1 VMPRDRCA
9 EHIFRARLLHSAFGA
24 ALCAAHSS
32 PSRTPANHESTFNMG
47 RRIMTERGRR
57 QRKRT
62 RRIAVD
68 QRRDSA
74 SAVDSRT
81 DVALRAL
88 VRVLARQAAREV
100 FVSELRRTTSA
111 VH

>member
-1 VMPRDRCA
+1 MA
-9 EHIFRARLLHSAFGA
+9 
-24 ALCAAHSS
+24 
-32 PSRTPANHESTFNMG
+32 
-47 RRIMTERGRR
+47 ERGRR
-57 QRKRT
+57 QRRRT

-74 SAVDSRT
+74 SAVDRRRT
-81 DVALRAL
+81 DDALRAL

-100 FVSELRRTTSA
+100 FESELRRTTSA